1 MEFAS
6 ITEELHV
13 SLNHKL
19 DESPQES
26 ALIPE
31 IIQVKLVLDAAGIC
45 QNIDLPRENC
55 YYSNHEII
63 IQKLNEVLPIKSE
76 ILDNIA
82 ILEVTLSNH
91 RIHKKAVYF
100 KFLKEEKESITENDV
115 LISFH

>member
-1 MEFAS
+1 MEFTN
-6 ITEELHV
+6 IHGELRIP
-13 SLNHKL
+13 LNHKL
-19 DESPQES
+19 DELPQEP

-31 IIQVKLVLDAAGIC
+31 IAQVKLILDAAGIC
-45 QNIDLPRENC
+45 QSIDLPRENC
-55 YYSNHEII
+55 SYSNHEII
-63 IQKLNEVLPIKSE
+63 IKKINEILPIKSE

-91 RIHKKAVYF
+91 RVHKKAVYF